1 MNFEF
6 NSKIVELNKD
16 SKDKN
21 TQSTDAVSLK
31 FEEITKLV
39 REMLKE
45 DKKNTRWEERMEK
58 IETEMFNFDL
68 IVKSQE
74 ENIQRINSEVAN
86 QVNSQINPKIKK
98 MEASLIELFSR
109 TENSELQ
116 KLIKANIN
124 EDLSQKMKDI
134 RTIRIRNC
142 SK

>member
-6 NSKIVELNKD
+6 NSKIAELNKD
-16 SKDKN
+16 NKDKN
-21 TQSTDAVSLK
+21 IPSTDAVSLK

-45 DKKNTRWEERMEK
+45 DKKNTKWEERMEK
-58 IETEMFNFDL
+58 IETDMFNFEL

-98 MEASLIELFSR
+98 MEASLVELFSR

>member
-1 MNFEF
+1 LNFEF

-16 SKDKN
+16 NKDKN
-21 TQSTDAVSLK
+21 TPSTDAVSLK

-45 DKKNTRWEERMEK
+45 DKKNTKWEERMEK

>member
-16 SKDKN
+16 NKDKN
-21 TQSTDAVSLK
+21 TPSTDAVSLK

-45 DKKNTRWEERMEK
+45 DKKNTKWEERMEK
-58 IETEMFNFDL
+58 IETEIFNFDL

-74 ENIQRINSEVAN
+74 DNIQRINSEVAN

>member
-21 TQSTDAVSLK
+21 TPSTDAVSLK

>member
-16 SKDKN
+16 NKDKN
-21 TQSTDAVSLK
+21 TPSTDAVSLK
-31 FEEITKLV
+31 FEDITKLV

-45 DKKNTRWEERMEK
+45 DKKNTKWEERMEK
-58 IETEMFNFDL
+58 IETEIFNFDL

-74 ENIQRINSEVAN
+74 DNIQRINSEVAN

>member
-16 SKDKN
+16 NKDKN
-21 TQSTDAVSLK
+21 TPSTDAVSLK
-31 FEEITKLV
+31 FEDITKLV

-45 DKKNTRWEERMEK
+45 DKKNTKWEERMEK

-74 ENIQRINSEVAN
+74 DNIQRINSEVAN

>member
-21 TQSTDAVSLK
+21 TPSTDAVSLK

-86 QVNSQINPKIKK
+86 QVNSQINHKIKK

>member
-1 MNFEF
+1 
-6 NSKIVELNKD
+6 
-16 SKDKN
+16 
-21 TQSTDAVSLK
+21 
-31 FEEITKLV
+31 
-39 REMLKE
+39 MLKE
-45 DKKNTRWEERMEK
+45 DKKNTKWEERMEK
-58 IETEMFNFDL
+58 IETEIFNFDL

>member
-16 SKDKN
+16 NKDKN
-21 TQSTDAVSLK
+21 TPSTDAVSLK

-45 DKKNTRWEERMEK
+45 DKKNTKWEERMEK

>member
-16 SKDKN
+16 NKDKN
-21 TQSTDAVSLK
+21 TPSTDAVSLK

-45 DKKNTRWEERMEK
+45 DKKNTKWEERMEK
-58 IETEMFNFDL
+58 IETEIFNFDL

>member
-16 SKDKN
+16 NKDKN
-21 TQSTDAVSLK
+21 IPSTDAVSLK

-45 DKKNTRWEERMEK
+45 DKKITKWEERMEK